1 MYKRILVPVYGLEN
15 FEVSLAPVAEIAQK
29 IDAEVILLYVAS
41 FICHFSYD
49 APVGLKES
57 CRIDEKEYEFAA
69 ALLDKVQKELSSEG
83 ISISTVIQPTHNPL
97 TGIISFIKN
106 NQVDLVAFANT
117 ERHNKRFFQRTLSEK
132 LISAGLNVSI
142 LVI

>member
-1 MYKRILVPVYGLEN
+1 MYKRILVPVYGLEDI
-15 FEVSLAPVAEIAQK
+15 EDSLTSIAEIAQK
-29 IDAEVILLYVAS
+29 LGAEVILLYVAS
-41 FICHFSYD
+41 FICHFTYD

-69 ALLDKVQKELSSEG
+69 ALLDKVKRELSGEG
-83 ISISTVIQPTHNPL
+83 ISISNVIQPTHNPL

-106 NQVDLVAFANT
+106 NQVDLVVFANSK
-117 ERHNKRFFQRTLSEK
+117 RHNKRFFQRTLSEK
-132 LISAGLNVSI
+132 LISMGLNVSV